1 MHFKTNFPPPNLG
14 FNFSGMLA
22 AQNLVTI
29 GSDWAFGMSLA
40 LFPSVS
46 HLVEEIGADRLIEML
61 TINGARSV
69 AKDMVRIVAT
79 IAR

>member
-1 MHFKTNFPPPNLG
+1 
-14 FNFSGMLA
+14 MLV

-29 GSDWAFGMSLA
+29 GSDWAFGMSLP

-69 AKDMVRIVAT
+69 AKHMVRIVPT